1 MAVVQGLTHFN
12 YISIG
17 KTLEKLSF
25 NVRESRKYSSPI
37 YDLMLDMVGRIIGQ
51 NPETLRINPDGEPGS
66 HRGPQGIP

>member
-51 NPETLRINPDGEPGS
+51 NPKLYASIQMQNPEVTE
-66 HRGPQGIP
+66 GPQGIP